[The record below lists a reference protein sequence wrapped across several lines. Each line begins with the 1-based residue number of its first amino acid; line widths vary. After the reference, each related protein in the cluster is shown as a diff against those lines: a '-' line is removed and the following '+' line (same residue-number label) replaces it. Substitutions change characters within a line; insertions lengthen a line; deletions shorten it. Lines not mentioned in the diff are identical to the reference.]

1 MPRPDYDILII
12 GGGPGGMAALLWS
25 HSLGMRGLLLERAA
39 EPGGQMLVMHHRII
53 DYPGLV
59 LRNGHELRDHF
70 VNHLRE
76 LALDWRLNCDVKRVN
91 FKGMRIAIN
100 GDGDSDDTDSGK
112 ALVCRALIIAT
123 GARKRRLGVP
133 GEEKFA
139 GRGVSFSATG
149 DHPLFAGRDVVVIGG
164 GDSAIEN
171 SLILARVCPRVT
183 LIHRSDKFRARD
195 EWTRQVIEHPRISV
209 IVNAELKQ
217 ICGEGEVT
225 HVIVEDS
232 GTREQRTIP
241 TGGVFIRIG
250 MAPNTEFLEGQL
262 DLDDEG
268 YIRCD
273 ARQQTSLPMVYAVG
287 DVTRP
292 VCKSVATA
300 VGHGALAAKAIA
312 ESLREI

>member
-1 MPRPDYDILII
+1 MHHPDYDILII

-25 HSLGMRGLLLERAA
+25 HSLGMRGLLLERGA
-39 EPGGQMLVMHHRII
+39 EPGGQMLAMHHRII

-59 LRNGHELRDHF
+59 LRNGHELRNHF

-76 LALDWRLNCDVKRVN
+76 LALDWRLNCDVKRVD
-91 FKGMRIAIN
+91 FEGMRIAIN
-100 GDGDSDDTDSGK
+100 GEGDDTGNGET
-112 ALVCRALIIAT
+112 LNCRALIIAT

-133 GEEKFA
+133 GEEKFV

-149 DHPLFAGRDVVVIGG
+149 DHPLFAGREVVVIGG

-171 SLILARVCPRVT
+171 CLILARVCPRVT

-195 EWTRQVIEHPRISV
+195 EWTRQVIENPRISV

-217 ICGEGEVT
+217 IGGEGEVT
-225 HVIVEDS
+225 HVIIEDS
-232 GTREQRTIP
+232 GTGEQRTIP

-250 MAPNTEFLEGQL
+250 MAPNTEFLKGQL

-273 ARQQTSLPMVYAVG
+273 ARLQTSRPMIYAVG

-312 ESLREI
+312 ETLRQI